1 MEMVLLHNTIEHA
14 LLDVLVPLPV
24 VGGEGGG
31 EEGEEGEG
39 GGEEGREGR
48 REIEGGVKRIEH
60 CIMWHC
66 DTFEKDYYKIVYKG
80 TEIWQEG
87 ANAPLP
93 HHPGYY
99 PDL

>member
-39 GGEEGREGR
+39 GGEEGEEGEGGGEEGR
-48 REIEGGVKRIEH
+48 EEGRK
-60 CIMWHC
+60 
-66 DTFEKDYYKIVYKG
+66 
-80 TEIWQEG
+80 EG
-87 ANAPLP
+87 R
-93 HHPGYY
+93 GGGR
-99 PDL
+99 